1 MPADRRS
8 LAAGPSLGL
17 TLVELIVTLL
27 LVSLL
32 GTLLVQSVSFFA
44 GRYETVQRVAREAA
58 RADMQ
63 QRWFAASVRG
73 LVPEG
78 VPARRF
84 QGDPAAFQGTTLA
97 PLEAPSGLPVVVR
110 WHIAADVAGGAAV
123 GYAESGGPSRR
134 VLARPQPLAF
144 QYADAAR
151 AWHDGWPPAGAAD
164 ARASEAGA
172 SEDVAEEWIPSQVR
186 LLAGQQVV
194 WLASVEATP
203 VPRVTQDHIR

>member
-1 MPADRRS
+1 MPIAARS
-8 LAAGPSLGL
+8 LPTGPSRGL

-44 GRYETVQRVAREAA
+44 TRYETVQRVAREAA

-84 QGDPAAFQGTTLA
+84 AGSPEAFQGTTLA

-110 WHIAADVAGGAAV
+110 WHIAADMAGGAAV

-151 AWHDGWPPAGAAD
+151 AWHERWPPAPSDARTSAAD
-164 ARASEAGA
+164 QDA
-172 SEDVAEEWIPSQVR
+172 AEEWIPSQVR
-186 LLAGQQVV
+186 LVAGRQVV

>member
-1 MPADRRS
+1 MLACQQPPATSRS
-8 LAAGPSLGL
+8 RGL
-17 TLVELIVTLL
+17 TLVELLVTLL

-44 GRYETVQRVAREAA
+44 ARYESVQRVARQAA
-58 RADMQ
+58 RTDMQ

-84 QGDPAAFQGTTLA
+84 EGNPASFQGTTLA

-110 WHIAADVAGGAAV
+110 WRIAAEANGDSAV
-123 GYAESGGPSRR
+123 GYAESGGPHRR
-134 VLARPQPLAF
+134 VLARPRPLAF

-151 AWHDGWPPAGAAD
+151 AWHNRWPPDGTAEARRA
-164 ARASEAGA
+164 ARADD
-172 SEDVAEEWIPSQVR
+172 DVAEEWIPTQVR
-186 LLAGQQVV
+186 LVAEDEVV
-194 WLASVEATP
+194 WLASVDASP
-203 VPRVTQDHIR
+203 IPRVTQDLRR

>member
-1 MPADRRS
+1 MPARQRS
-8 LAAGPSLGL
+8 PATSRSRGL
-17 TLVELIVTLL
+17 TLVELLVTLL

-44 GRYETVQRVAREAA
+44 ARYEAVQRVARQAA

-84 QGDPAAFQGTTLA
+84 EGGPATFKGTTLA
-97 PLEAPSGLPVVVR
+97 PLEAPSGLPVVVQWR
-110 WHIAADVAGGAAV
+110 IAAAANGNSAV
-123 GYAESGGPSRR
+123 GYAEAGGPHRR

-151 AWHDGWPPAGAAD
+151 AWHNRWPPASTAEARRSARAAD
-164 ARASEAGA
+164 
-172 SEDVAEEWIPSQVR
+172 DVAAEWIPSQVR
-186 LLAGQQVV
+186 LVAGQQVV
-194 WLASVEATP
+194 WLASVDATP
-203 VPRVTQDHIR
+203 IPRVTQDQLR

>member
-1 MPADRRS
+1 MPARQRS
-8 LAAGPSLGL
+8 PAAGRARGL
-17 TLVELIVTLL
+17 TLVELLVTLL

-32 GTLLVQSVSFFA
+32 GTLLVQSISFFA
-44 GRYETVQRVAREAA
+44 ARYESVQRVARQAA

-84 QGDPAAFQGTTLA
+84 EGGPAAFQGTTLA

-110 WHIAADVAGGAAV
+110 WRIAAAANGNSAV
-123 GYAESGGPSRR
+123 GYAESGGPHRR

-151 AWHDGWPPAGAAD
+151 AWHERWPPEGAAEARRS
-164 ARASEAGA
+164 ARADD
-172 SEDVAEEWIPSQVR
+172 DVAEEWIPTQVR
-186 LLAGQQVV
+186 LVAGQQVV
-194 WLASVEATP
+194 WVASVAASP
-203 VPRVTQDHIR
+203 IPRVTQDLRR

>member
-1 MPADRRS
+1 MPTRRRS
-8 LAAGPSLGL
+8 FTGRSRGL
-17 TLVELIVTLL
+17 TLVELLVTLL

-32 GTLLVQSVSFFA
+32 GTLLVQSISFFA
-44 GRYETVQRVAREAA
+44 ARYDAVQRVAREAA

-84 QGDPAAFQGTTLA
+84 EGGPASFQGTTLA

-110 WHIAADVAGGAAV
+110 WRIAAAANGNSAV
-123 GYAESGGPSRR
+123 GYAESGGPHRR
-134 VLARPQPLAF
+134 VLARPRPLAF

-151 AWHDGWPPAGAAD
+151 AWHNRWPPEGTAD
-164 ARASEAGA
+164 GRRAARADD
-172 SEDVAEEWIPSQVR
+172 DVAEEWIPSQVR
-186 LLAGQQVV
+186 LVAEGEVV
-194 WLASVEATP
+194 WLASVDASP
-203 VPRVTQDHIR
+203 VPRVTQDLRR

>member
-1 MPADRRS
+1 MPTGRRS
-8 LAAGPSLGL
+8 PATSPSRGL

-44 GRYETVQRVAREAA
+44 TRYETVQRVAREAA

-63 QRWFAASVRG
+63 QRWFVASVRG

-84 QGDPAAFQGTTLA
+84 EGDPAAFQGTTLA

-110 WHIAADVAGGAAV
+110 WHIAADGAGGTAV

-151 AWHDGWPPAGAAD
+151 AWHERWPPAPSAARTSAAD
-164 ARASEAGA
+164 QDA
-172 SEDVAEEWIPSQVR
+172 AEEWIPSQVR
-186 LLAGQQVV
+186 LVAGRQVV
-194 WLASVEATP
+194 WHASVEATP